1 MNPENEYAGWGTR
14 TACRILKWLP
24 ERQVHF
30 RTEGRVRFFRIS
42 TRAQLFA
49 ISTALVT
56 GGWLGFTS
64 HSYIQHDTVVAA
76 KNGQIA
82 NARFAYRSLLGEVAE
97 YQKKFNNITQD
108 LENNHGLMLGL
119 VEKNTSLQQNLK
131 SVARQLVETEGE
143 RERIRSVRASL
154 RGKLSNLEDS
164 MRDVTSRNFELQD
177 NLSSVETDLQ
187 VALSERNQALF
198 DGSHMRRQ
206 IKHLGTRL
214 TDLQDNN
221 ETAVERLTN
230 QTLAYIG
237 NIERVVEITGIKPDQ
252 LVKLEDRRP
261 EGQGGP
267 FIPADSTDDK
277 LPGGVLKSKLVSL
290 DAHLSRWET
299 LQSVM
304 KRLPL
309 SAPLDTYRI
318 TSSFGKR
325 RDPMNKRW
333 SAHYGTDFGAPLK
346 SPVYATAPGTVTH
359 AGWKGKYGKFIE
371 INHGAGVITRYGHLN
386 KILVKRGQ
394 KVGFRDK
401 IGLLGST
408 GRSTGAHLHYE
419 TAFNK
424 KLLNPLRFIKAGRNV
439 FQE

>member
-1 MNPENEYAGWGTR
+1 MNSSNDSAGWGAR
-14 TACRILKWLP
+14 TAHKVSMWLP

-30 RTEGRVRFFRIS
+30 RTEGRVRFFKIS
-42 TRAQLFA
+42 TRTQLL
-49 ISTALVT
+49 ALSAVLMT
-56 GGWLGFTS
+56 GGWLGFAS
-64 HSYIQHDTVVAA
+64 HSYVQHDAVISS

-82 NARFAYRSLLGEVAE
+82 NARFAYQSLLGEVAE
-97 YQKKFNNITQD
+97 YQKKFNTITQD

-119 VEKNTSLQQNLK
+119 VEKNTSLQRNLK
-131 SVARQLVETEGE
+131 SVARQLVETESE
-143 RERIRSVRASL
+143 RERIRMARAGL
-154 RGKLSNLEDS
+154 RSKLSNLEDS
-164 MRDVTSRNFELQD
+164 LRDVTSRNFELQD

-187 VALSERNQALF
+187 MALSERNQALF

-206 IKHLGTRL
+206 IKQLGTRL
-214 TDLQDNN
+214 SDLQENN
-221 ETAVERLTN
+221 ENSVERLTS

-237 NIERVVEITGIKPDQ
+237 NIERVVEITGIEPDQ
-252 LVKLEDRRP
+252 LVKLEDRRS

-267 FIPADSTDDK
+267 FIPADRNDDN
-277 LPGGVLKSKLVSL
+277 LPGGVLKSKLVNL
-290 DAHLSRWET
+290 DAHLSRWES

-309 SAPLDTYRI
+309 SAPLDAYSI
-318 TSSFGKR
+318 TSGFGKR

-333 SAHYGTDFGAPLK
+333 SAHYGTDFGAPLN
-346 SPVYATAPGTVTH
+346 SSVYATAPGIVRL

-371 INHGAGVITRYGHLN
+371 IDHGAGVVTRYGHLN

-419 TAFNK
+419 TAFNN